1 MHVALYIIRTKL
13 HIGIAPPPPT
23 PTQSQS
29 LKTPPPLF
37 QNIKKLKRNFSSN
50 QEQHLQQIL
59 MEKKLPLLV
68 AKMFLIPK
76 AKTCSKQQQSQ
87 TASLTEGHTCR
98 NYNQVINACHHYF

>member
-1 MHVALYIIRTKL
+1 MWLFISLELNCTYC
-13 HIGIAPPPPT
+13 PPQT

-29 LKTPPPLF
+29 LKTHTHPPF

-76 AKTCSKQQQSQ
+76 AKTCSKRQQSQ